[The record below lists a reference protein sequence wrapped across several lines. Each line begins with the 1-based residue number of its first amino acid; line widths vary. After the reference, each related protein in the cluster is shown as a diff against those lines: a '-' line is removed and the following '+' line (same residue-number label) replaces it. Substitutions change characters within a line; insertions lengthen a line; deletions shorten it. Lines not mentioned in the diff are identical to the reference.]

1 MAGMLQGEINRVSGS
16 HRFCEPTGLLERK
29 FAQTLVNYGFRGEQ
43 RVFLDSTNSLTA
55 PASV

>member
-1 MAGMLQGEINRVSGS
+1 MLQGEINRVSGS

-29 FAQTLVNYGFRGEQ
+29 FAQTLVNYGFRCEQ

-55 PASV
+55 LASV